1 MCIRDSYFGVVNQ
14 EAQAKAEVSDG
25 DFTYYSNEDN
35 LFKEHDDS
43 LVYATLEENFTR
55 VDGSMY
61 FLPRESPSALYL
73 DTGLVGKDLVSEAQ
87 YAVSYTHLALFAGA
101 FKAHHR
107 FVKQETI
114 DKIYAAM
121 PNKEYLIGKLAE
133 MYNEPIIARMEE
145 PDNKAG
151 KNVEWTTNW

>member
-1 MCIRDSYFGVVNQ
+1 M
-14 EAQAKAEVSDG
+14 AKQIT
-25 DFTYYSNEDN
+25 FTFED
-35 LFKEHDDS
+35 KE
-43 LVYATLEENFTR
+43 YTLEFTR
-55 VDGSMY
+55 RTVKQMEDEGFVAQEIDSRPMTL
-61 FLPRESPSALYL
+61 LP
-73 DTGLVGKDLVSEAQ
+73 
-87 YAVSYTHLALFAGA
+87 ALFVGA

-121 PNKEYLIGKLAE
+121 PNKEDLIGKLAE
-133 MYNEPIIARMEE
+133 MYNEPIIALMEE